1 MNQLNSRNVN
11 LPRRNNTSRPQTR
24 RHYAS
29 SHQSVNMTKPAS
41 AYNVLA
47 MVNNIISKN
56 IKVHT
61 DNKNP
66 NTK

>member
-1 MNQLNSRNVN
+1 MPKL
-11 LPRRNNTSRPQTR
+11 
-24 RHYAS
+24 AS
-29 SHQSVNMTKPAS
+29 G
-41 AYNVLA
+41 YNVLV

-56 IKVHT
+56 IKVHI